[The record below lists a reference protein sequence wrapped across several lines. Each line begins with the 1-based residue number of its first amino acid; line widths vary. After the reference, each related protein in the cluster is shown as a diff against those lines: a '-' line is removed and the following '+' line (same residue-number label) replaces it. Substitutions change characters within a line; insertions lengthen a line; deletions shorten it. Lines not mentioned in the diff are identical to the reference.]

1 MSTVDPQASV
11 MELSIAD
18 IHARFAQG
26 RLTCTELTQRLLQ
39 RIAHY
44 DKQGPCLNALLSV
57 HPHAV
62 DTARQKDREYASS
75 PAAVG
80 PLHGIP
86 VIVKDNYNTAD
97 LPTTG
102 GSVVLAQARPPQD
115 CFVVQQ
121 LRKAGALIL
130 AKANL
135 TELAMGGTTL
145 SSLGGQTRNPY
156 DVLRTPGG
164 SSGGTAAAIAANFG
178 IIGTGSDT
186 GQSIRSP
193 ASATNLVGIRPT
205 RGLVSRSGIL
215 PVSTTQD
222 EAGPITRCVADAAR
236 MLDVMAAYDP
246 DDPIT
251 AFGRRRTPH
260 SYVSYLDRDGLR
272 GARIGLLTDL
282 LGTEALHAEVN
293 AVVHN
298 AVHLMEQCGAT
309 VLPVAMPHLTTL
321 TADLA
326 MSRFEFREAFDCYLA
341 RLGPGAPV
349 KNLSEFLADGR
360 FHPGIKHSLETY
372 AAVSDGTR
380 SAAYKSQWWGR
391 EALRQAIMTLMAHND
406 LDAVLYPHQKRLV
419 AGIGEEQLERNGV
432 LSNGTGFPA
441 ITFSGGFSRP
451 TPSAPLGV
459 PIGIELLGPEWSEPQ
474 LIRLAYA
481 FEQAAQ
487 IRRPPAS
494 TPECAP

>member
-1 MSTVDPQASV
+1 MSTSDPTSSV
-11 MELSIAD
+11 TELSIAD

-26 RLTCTELTQRLLQ
+26 LLTCTELTQRLLQ
-39 RIAHY
+39 RIERY
-44 DKQGPCLNALLSV
+44 DKRGPCLNALLTVS
-57 HPHAV
+57 PHALE
-62 DTARQKDREYASS
+62 TARQKDHEYGSN

-86 VIVKDNYNTAD
+86 VVIKDNYNTTD

-102 GSVVLAQARPPQD
+102 GSVVLAHAQPQHD

-135 TELAMGGTTL
+135 TELAMGGTTI

-164 SSGGTAAAIAANFG
+164 SSGGTAAAIAASFG

-215 PVSTTQD
+215 PISTTQD
-222 EAGPITRCVADAAR
+222 EAGPMTRSVADAAR

-251 AFGRRRTPH
+251 AFGRRQKPH
-260 SYVSYLDRDGLR
+260 SYVSSLDRDGLR
-272 GARIGLLTDL
+272 GARIGLVTDL
-282 LGTEALHAEVN
+282 LGTEAIHEEVN
-293 AVVHN
+293 VAVYN
-298 AVHLMEQCGAT
+298 AAQLMEQLGAT
-309 VLPVAMPHLTTL
+309 VLSIAMPHLTTL
-321 TADLA
+321 TADVG
-326 MSRFEFREAFDCYLA
+326 MSRFEFREAFNRYLA
-341 RLGPGAPV
+341 RLGPDAPV
-349 KNLSEFLADGR
+349 KNLTEFLADGR
-360 FHPGIKHSLETY
+360 FHPSIKSSLEMY
-372 AAVSDGTR
+372 AAVEEGTR
-380 SAAYKSQWWGR
+380 SSEYKSQWWRR
-391 EALRQAIMTLMAHND
+391 EALRQAVMTIMANND

-419 AGIGEEQLERNGV
+419 ARIGEEQLERNGV

-441 ITFSGGFSRP
+441 ITFPGGFARP
-451 TPSAPLGV
+451 TLSAPLGV
-459 PIGIELLGPEWSEPQ
+459 PIGIELLGPEWSEPH

-487 IRRPPAS
+487 LRRPPAS
-494 TPECAP
+494 TPE